1 MRQRRRRRYNV
12 YRLWDH
18 EAPPPPVVGGVANIG
33 RVTVIHR
40 AGAIYRGIYRAYRED
55 ISRIYRCRGRDA
67 LLLLGRG
74 RGAPL
79 LLGRGRGA
87 LLLLGRGRGAR
98 EGGLGRVGAAGDAG
112 EGRVSTVTSTST
124 STGTITGTSTSISTS
139 TSTSNITS
147 RAAPAA
153 SRPPV
158 LGPELGEVGAV
169 CPGQLAA
176 AVTLGELRTGQWCG
190 GLSVTY
196 CYVVQHI
203 VTNCTET

>member
-1 MRQRRRRRYNV
+1 VLFVSAQSCLTSHPMKDAGHHREVYWRNMRQRRRRRYNV

-98 EGGLGRVGAAGDAG
+98 EGGLGRVGAAGDA
-112 EGRVSTVTSTST
+112 
-124 STGTITGTSTSISTS
+124 
-139 TSTSNITS
+139 
-147 RAAPAA
+147 
-153 SRPPV
+153 V
-158 LGPELGEVGAV
+158 LWPELGEVGAV
-169 CPGQLAA
+169 RPGQLAA
-176 AVTLGELRTGQWCG
+176 PVSLGELRTVSGAGAQCNVLL
-190 GLSVTY
+190 LSVTY
-196 CYVVQHI
+196 CKVL
-203 VTNCTET
+203 